1 MISDAVLIAI
11 IVAVPAVL
19 TSVVA
24 PVLIAWQQ
32 HRNRL
37 EEKREDRARE
47 DEVAAKLQAS
57 QTLVSDR
64 TDITNRKLDKIHV
77 LVNSNMT
84 AAMQSE
90 LDAKIETAAI
100 MRELIELRRA
110 TDKEPSA
117 ASLKALATIDGK
129 IAELRAQ
136 LDDRLMVTAR
146 ANQI

>member
-84 AAMQSE
+84 AAIQSE

-100 MRELIELRRA
+100 MRELIDLRRVPG
-110 TDKEPSA
+110 KEPSA
-117 ASLKALATIDGK
+117 ASLKALADIDNK

-136 LDDRLMVTAR
+136 LDDRLIATAK

>member
-90 LDAKIETAAI
+90 LDAKI
-100 MRELIELRRA
+100 
-110 TDKEPSA
+110 
-117 ASLKALATIDGK
+117 
-129 IAELRAQ
+129 
-136 LDDRLMVTAR
+136 
-146 ANQI
+146 